1 MRNPCGTVPSGQRH
15 ACRRSGRGMT
25 PPEQRP
31 AQHFLETT
39 GICSPNDA
47 LLGDDLGQLRVARR
61 SAAEAQATEEVRIL
75 LRGRL
80 RLAFLLVT
88 ILFGFGGSLAL
99 VTVARN
105 PTTVPTSLL
114 QGLAFSSGLFLA
126 FAALTALLWSRRPL
140 SLAQL
145 RAVDLAL
152 VGLFALLCV
161 WKQLSFLDAAPDLV
175 RRMGD
180 GGTTILASY
189 HGAFWFALLAIYGLF
204 VPNSWRRCAVV
215 VALIVACPFT
225 VALVEASRG
234 DLALTGRPF
243 NYYLYGIGFWA
254 GFGALLAVF
263 GSHHLDVLQREV
275 HEARELGQY
284 RLTRRIG
291 AGGMGDV
298 YLAEHRLLRRPCAVK
313 LIRPERLGDPQ
324 SLRRFEQEVHA
335 MAALTHANTVEIY
348 DYGHAEDGTFY
359 YVMEYLPGLNLEDLA
374 RRHGPLPPE
383 RAVFLLRQV
392 CEALREAHA
401 AGLIHRDIKPGNI
414 IACLRGGAPDVA
426 KLLDFGLVQTH
437 GGQLRKDEA
446 TEQRGIAG
454 TPAYLSPE
462 QAAGRDRLDA
472 RSDLYSLGA
481 VAYFLLT
488 GQPPFV
494 RGNVLELLAAHR
506 NELARFPSHLEE
518 QLPNDLQAVVLR
530 CLEKDPARRFT
541 DAGSLEQALAAC
553 GCATVWTREKATR
566 WWQEQAGEDR
576 GSPICTL
583 QPTAPP

>member
-1 MRNPCGTVPSGQRH
+1 
-15 ACRRSGRGMT
+15 MT
-25 PPEQRP
+25 PPEQSLT
-31 AQHFLETT
+31 QHFLETT
-39 GICSPNDA
+39 GVSSPNGA
-47 LLGDDLGQLRVARR
+47 LRSDDLGQLRVARN
-61 SAAEAQATEEVRIL
+61 SAAEAQATEEIRIL

-88 ILFGFGGSLAL
+88 ILFAFGGSLAL
-99 VTVARN
+99 ITIARS
-105 PTTVPTSLL
+105 PTAVPASFLR
-114 QGLAFSSGLFLA
+114 GLAFTSGLFLA
-126 FAALTALLWSRRPL
+126 FAALTALLWSRQPL
-140 SLAQL
+140 WLAQL
-145 RAVDLAL
+145 RALDLAL

-161 WKQLSFLDAAPDLV
+161 WKQLSYLDVAPDLV
-175 RRMGD
+175 RRLGD

-215 VALIVACPFT
+215 VALIVACPFA

-234 DLALTGRPF
+234 NLALAGRPF

-263 GSHHLDVLQREV
+263 GSHHLDSLQREV
-275 HEARELGQY
+275 HEARQLGQY
-284 RLTRRIG
+284 RLTKRLG
-291 AGGMGDV
+291 TGGMGDV

-324 SLRRFEQEVHA
+324 SLRRFEHEVHA

-348 DYGHAEDGTFY
+348 DYGHTEDDTFY
-359 YVMEYLPGLNLEDLA
+359 YVMEYLPGLSLEDLV

-401 AGLIHRDIKPGNI
+401 AGLIHRDVKPGNI

-437 GGQLRKDEA
+437 GGQFPEDDA
-446 TEQRGIAG
+446 TEQRGVAG
-454 TPAYLSPE
+454 TPAYMSPE

-481 VAYFLLT
+481 VAYFLLI

-494 RGNVLELLAAHR
+494 RGNALEFMAAHR
-506 NELARFPSHLEE
+506 SELARFPDHLEE
-518 QLPNDLQAVVLR
+518 QLPTDLQAVVLR
-530 CLEKDPARRFT
+530 CLEKDPARRFA

-553 GCATVWTREKATR
+553 GCATVWTREKATQ
-566 WWQEQAGEDR
+566 WWQEHDGVDG
-576 GSPICTL
+576 GSAEPH
-583 QPTAPP
+583 ASMS